1 MGNSESINRKY
12 KDRLF
17 NYIFGREENR
27 EWTLSLYNAVNGSNY
42 TDPDLIEFNTLS
54 DVLFMGMKNDTSFLV
69 SDIMSVYEH
78 QSSLNLN
85 MPLRMLQYV
94 GDLYSGY
101 IAKNKLNKYGTGR
114 IMLPIPKLVTFYNG
128 EQDAE
133 DEMVLKLSDS
143 FAPEHKYKADIEV
156 KVRMINVNYS
166 SNKELMKSCKP
177 LAEYSWFVDTIRR
190 NKTEHGLDVSVAKA
204 LDQMPSDFVIKDFLV
219 KHRQEV
225 EGMLDTEYKEA
236 EVMELFKEDGRKE
249 GIAQGIELEKE
260 QSISMMLSRG
270 KTPEEIVDFC
280 GYPLEMVLKVQEELE
295 KVN

>member
-69 SDIMSVYEH
+69 FDIMSVYEH

-114 IMLPIPKLVTFYNG
+114 IMLP
-128 EQDAE
+128 
-133 DEMVLKLSDS
+133 
-143 FAPEHKYKADIEV
+143 
-156 KVRMINVNYS
+156 
-166 SNKELMKSCKP
+166 
-177 LAEYSWFVDTIRR
+177 
-190 NKTEHGLDVSVAKA
+190 
-204 LDQMPSDFVIKDFLV
+204 SDFVIKDFLV

-249 GIAQGIELEKE
+249 GIAQGIE

-280 GYPLEMVLKVQEELE
+280 GYPLEMVLKVQEGLG